1 MARVNLD
8 HLDTPFLGFVG
19 EEAMELGKAPTMEP
33 TLILGMLLHGGPV
46 SNIRQ
51 VLKHDGCALWC
62 VLHNALGD
70 NMIVIS
76 ALPKQFTREFTQ
88 VTFRALCAFGLQF
101 PTKAEATTF
110 LLFPTTFSQEVAL
123 AGHSGT
129 IETQVNPDH
138 FSGWRNSWL
147 RNGDGDMQ

>member
-46 SNIRQ
+46 SNTGQ

-88 VTFRALCAFGLQF
+88 VTFRALGIYKQLKFDCRAQMGYN
-101 PTKAEATTF
+101 T
-110 LLFPTTFSQEVAL
+110 S
-123 AGHSGT
+123 T
-129 IETQVNPDH
+129 IKQ
-138 FSGWRNSWL
+138 
-147 RNGDGDMQ
+147 